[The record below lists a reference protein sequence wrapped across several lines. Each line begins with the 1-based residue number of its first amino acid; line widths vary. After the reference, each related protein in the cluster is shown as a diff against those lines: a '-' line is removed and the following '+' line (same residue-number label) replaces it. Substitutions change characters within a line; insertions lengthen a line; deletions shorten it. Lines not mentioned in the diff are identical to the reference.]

1 MNIKKIVQWILC
13 LSFMS
18 VLALAAT
25 KESKP
30 ARKTN
35 AILTCQ
41 KVARFLVKESG
52 QFKRYVPA
60 KADDK
65 WCVDF
70 LSKLGVQLYL
80 KGESNQ
86 TGFSKKDMA
95 RVLGQIELLLNG
107 EATYLNGGIQLPEN
121 IKSWVE
127 FCTLNKVEYRMPYKA
142 MRNDFVKGLK

>member
-18 VLALAAT
+18 VLSLAAT

-30 ARKTN
+30 GTKTG
-35 AILTCQ
+35 AILTRQ
-41 KVARFLVKESG
+41 KVAGFLAKEAG
-52 QFKRYVPA
+52 LFKRYVPA
-60 KADDK
+60 KADDQ

-80 KGESNQ
+80 KGESNE

-107 EATYLNGGIQLPEN
+107 EATYLNGGIELPEN
-121 IKSWVE
+121 MKSWIE
-127 FCTLNKVEYRMPYKA
+127 FCVINKVAYRATYEAVSK
-142 MRNDFVKGLK
+142 